1 MADPI
6 SGAVSII
13 GGLFSFGAR
22 KKAKKY
28 ANRAAAV
35 ERQQAQ
41 LEAAVQRRDLV
52 RQSRIARA
60 QAVAASA
67 SESGGLQSSAPQ
79 GAIGSVGS
87 QTISNLSYFD
97 RQVGMGNEAQAYRQK
112 AGKYA
117 SRAEN
122 IDAITGILSGAVGLF
137 SGGSASGST
146 GLTKSV
152 VSPVN
157 QSFSKYSPWLPTQ
170 TSGSGAYGN
179 KIPSSTIKYLGK

>member
-1 MADPI
+1 M
-6 SGAVSII
+6 SGSVIGTAINVI
-13 GGLFSFGAR
+13 GGIFSFGAR

-122 IDAITGILSGAVGLF
+122 ISTITGLASSVFGGGFGGGAPT
-137 SGGSASGST
+137 GGDT
-146 GLTKSV
+146 GLTKSIF
-152 VSPVN
+152 SPIDK
-157 QSFSKYSPWLPTQ
+157 SYSKYSPWLPTQ
-170 TSGSGAYGN
+170 V
-179 KIPSSTIKYLGK
+179 SSADKLGKSPIKYLGK